1 MQFVVPH
8 TYGVHERN
16 IPGAHVPAASQ
27 RPATRSAP
35 ALHESM
41 PHTVLTAYL
50 RQAPMP
56 LHIPSS
62 PQVAAVSSAQCPC
75 RSWPSGTLRQVP
87 SLPAT
92 AHDRHV
98 PVQTVP
104 QHLPCAQN
112 VELHSSLLPQV
123 APIGFLPQLP
133 ATQLLGATQS
143 ASDVHVVRQV
153 LPSGAHWNGVQG
165 SVVAPEQPPALSH
178 VPVVVRMNPR
188 QASAAHTTP
197 ALPLKR
203 AHAPV
208 PSHTPVVPQVVAAS
222 VGQRSPGSVPWNA
235 GRHVPSVPGFTQVK
249 QARLQPSLQQT
260 PSTHWPEP
268 HSVELA
274 QESPSPFAGLS
285 GVATSGVAVSGV
297 AVSGVAA
304 MSAAMSWPASCFTAS
319 APPSQAPAAAT
330 NASITAQPVRAAHP
344 SRPPCPLP
352 FARPVPGAPAR
363 TSGSQATAIGEP
375 FARGNCYYMRA
386 WREGFSSP
394 PKQVSKGSSLS
405 YALSRAE
412 IHSSTPFPARCAGIR
427 LGEQ

>member
-1 MQFVVPH
+1 LQLVVPH

-35 ALHESM
+35 AVHESI

-62 PQVAAVSSAQCPC
+62 PQVAAVSSAHWPC

-92 AHDRHV
+92 AQERHV
-98 PVQTVP
+98 PVHVVP

-112 VELHSSLLPQV
+112 VELHSSPLPQV

-178 VPVVVRMNPR
+178 VPVVVRMNPT

-197 ALPLKR
+197 AFPLKR

-235 GRHVPSVPGFTQVK
+235 GRHVPSVPGFRQVK
-249 QARLQPSLQQT
+249 QARLHPSLQQT
-260 PSTHWPEP
+260 PSTHWPDP
-268 HSVELA
+268 HSAELVHG
-274 QESPSPFAGLS
+274 SPRGFAGVSGMPVLS
-285 GVATSGVAVSGV
+285 GMAVSGV
-297 AVSGVAA
+297 TD
-304 MSAAMSWPASCFTAS
+304 MSAAMSRLASGFTGS
-319 APPSQAPAAAT
+319 PPPPQAPAVAS
-330 NASITAQPVRAAHP
+330 NARITAQPVRDAPAAPAIHAGP
-344 SRPPCPLP
+344 ACLPPL
-352 FARPVPGAPAR
+352 ARPVLGAPAR
-363 TSGSQATAIGEP
+363 TSG
-375 FARGNCYYMRA
+375 
-386 WREGFSSP
+386 
-394 PKQVSKGSSLS
+394 
-405 YALSRAE
+405 
-412 IHSSTPFPARCAGIR
+412 
-427 LGEQ
+427 

>member
-8 TYGVHERN
+8 TYGLHERSA
-16 IPGAHVPAASQ
+16 PAAHVPAASQ

-35 ALHESM
+35 AVHESM
-41 PHTVLTAYL
+41 PQTVLTAYL

-62 PQVAAVSSAQCPC
+62 PQVAAVASAQSPC

-92 AHDRHV
+92 AHERHA
-98 PVQTVP
+98 PAQAVP

-112 VELHSSLLPQV
+112 IELHSSLLPQV

-178 VPVVVRMNPR
+178 VPVVVRMNPT

-235 GRHVPSVPGFTQVK
+235 GRHVPSVPGLTQVK
-249 QARLQPSLQQT
+249 QARLHPSLQQT
-260 PSTHWPEP
+260 PSTH
-268 HSVELA
+268 
-274 QESPSPFAGLS
+274 
-285 GVATSGVAVSGV
+285 
-297 AVSGVAA
+297 
-304 MSAAMSWPASCFTAS
+304 
-319 APPSQAPAAAT
+319 
-330 NASITAQPVRAAHP
+330 
-344 SRPPCPLP
+344 
-352 FARPVPGAPAR
+352 
-363 TSGSQATAIGEP
+363 
-375 FARGNCYYMRA
+375 
-386 WREGFSSP
+386 
-394 PKQVSKGSSLS
+394 
-405 YALSRAE
+405 
-412 IHSSTPFPARCAGIR
+412 
-427 LGEQ
+427 

>member
-1 MQFVVPH
+1 LHIPAEVHAVPFSSWVQTFPMQLYPATQSAAVAQLVLQFVVPLH
-8 TYGVHERN
+8 TYGVHERSV
-16 IPGAHVPAASQ
+16 PGAHVPAASQ
-27 RPATRSAP
+27 RPASRSAP
-35 ALHESM
+35 ALHESV

-62 PQVAAVSSAQCPC
+62 PQVATVSSAQSPC

-92 AHDRHV
+92 AHERHV
-98 PVQTVP
+98 PAQAVP

-178 VPVVVRMNPR
+178 VPVVVRMNPT

-222 VGQRSPGSVPWNA
+222 VGQRSPGSVP
-235 GRHVPSVPGFTQVK
+235 
-249 QARLQPSLQQT
+249 
-260 PSTHWPEP
+260 
-268 HSVELA
+268 
-274 QESPSPFAGLS
+274 
-285 GVATSGVAVSGV
+285 
-297 AVSGVAA
+297 
-304 MSAAMSWPASCFTAS
+304 
-319 APPSQAPAAAT
+319 
-330 NASITAQPVRAAHP
+330 
-344 SRPPCPLP
+344 
-352 FARPVPGAPAR
+352 
-363 TSGSQATAIGEP
+363 
-375 FARGNCYYMRA
+375 
-386 WREGFSSP
+386 
-394 PKQVSKGSSLS
+394 
-405 YALSRAE
+405 
-412 IHSSTPFPARCAGIR
+412 
-427 LGEQ
+427 